1 MRNVRGESSALAAAV
16 ACSNHRFDEVV
27 WVLLPDSRG
36 LGTPLIRDMIISS
49 PNIKI
54 IFFPEEETRYDQTVR
69 NEVQAPSI
77 PVKRLIQ
84 TLDRLV
90 AQKGM
95 DLTVIGLE
103 ALAFS
108 GPTQWMERI
117 DWAQRVRDVISKRAG
132 EALSVVR
139 FQKIEE
145 YFKEDRSD
153 ELGTG
158 ARKKLAERRGR
169 WCEVQWGVRGSRYRR
184 GTAAVD
190 IGLEFVREVEVKLG
204 LP

>member
-1 MRNVRGESSALAAAV
+1 
-16 ACSNHRFDEVV
+16 
-27 WVLLPDSRG
+27 
-36 LGTPLIRDMIISS
+36 
-49 PNIKI
+49 
-54 IFFPEEETRYDQTVR
+54 
-69 NEVQAPSI
+69 
-77 PVKRLIQ
+77 
-84 TLDRLV
+84 
-90 AQKGM
+90 M

-103 ALAFS
+103 AVAFS

-117 DWAQRVRDVISKRAG
+117 DLAQRVRDVISKRAG

-169 WCEVQWGVRGSRYRR
+169 WW
-184 GTAAVD
+184 
-190 IGLEFVREVEVKLG
+190 
-204 LP
+204 